1 MKNSIIVI
9 ILVAV
14 VGAILIWGK
23 AINRKIAELPTPTVA
38 SVTAPL
44 NTETPTDIISNMPI
58 TTPVQNIQEIN
69 KKVNITMETS
79 MGTIGLELDG
89 TVAPLTVGNFVTL
102 AKSGFYDGTAF
113 HRIISN
119 FMIQG
124 GDPLSKDPGKR
135 SMQGTGDPGYK
146 FKDEFNALKL
156 VRGSLAMA
164 NSGPNTN
171 GSQFFIVTAE
181 STPWL
186 DGKHTNFGKVILGM
200 DVIDKISAVE
210 RDGNDNPLVP
220 VVVKKVLVI
229 E

>member
-1 MKNSIIVI
+1 MKNTIIV
-9 ILVAV
+9 VAV
-14 VGAILIWGK
+14 LVVIVGALVFWSKSGK
-23 AINRKIAELPTPTVA
+23 EVAVRVLETPPA
-38 SVTAPL
+38 SPL
-44 NTETPTDIISNMPI
+44 STETPSVIVSSML
-58 TTPVQNIQEIN
+58 TTQPEIKEIN
-69 KKVNITMETS
+69 QKVNVTLETS
-79 MGTIGLELDG
+79 MGNIGLELDG

-124 GDPLSKDPGKR
+124 GDPLSKDPANR
-135 SMQGTGDPGYK
+135 AMQGTGDPGYK
-146 FKDEFNALKL
+146 FKDEFNTLKL

-171 GSQFFIVTAE
+171 GSQFFIVTAV

-186 DGKHTNFGKVILGM
+186 DGKHTNFGKVTSGM

-220 VVVKKVLVI
+220 VVVKKVLVT